1 MSRLAT
7 LDDNDVLNRYVAETG
22 MIARHSEF
30 LPLVLA
36 FLHRAT
42 EGGSGVRPSR
52 QYRERIRAAS
62 ASIELLLQIID
73 DTKSHLDLVRKDA
86 TPVMSACA
94 GRFMGREVDPLE
106 DCRGRLAFWLAEEE
120 GKLVHLRT
128 RLAEVELAYWDARHG
143 QCRDATDPR
152 MPLRNAPLVEHPE
165 TLHRIDA
172 EITRSSARIV
182 YEMKKQPAV
191 LFEPRNTVPI
201 AVVDEL
207 TAPAFERLVAAL
219 MERDGFDIRR
229 RGGFGGDAAADVIAR
244 WPIEQLFAV
253 QVKHTR
259 RGRKVEPSVVREVAS
274 AAYGIHEADFA
285 VIVTNGDFTQGALS
299 DAERLKVSLV
309 NRIDLVRWVELG
321 EPLIGIL
328 TGVRS

>member
-7 LDDNDVLNRYVAETG
+7 LDDSDVLNRYVAEAG

-94 GRFMGREVDPLE
+94 DRIVDRVVDPLE
-106 DCRGRLAFWLAEEE
+106 DCRGRLTFWLTEEE
-120 GKLVHLRT
+120 GKLVGLRT
-128 RLAEVELAYWDARHG
+128 RLAEVELAYWDSRLG
-143 QCRDATDPR
+143 QFQDAADPR
-152 MPLRNAPLVEHPE
+152 VPPRNAPLVEHPE
-165 TLHRIDA
+165 MLHRIGA

-191 LFEPRNTVPI
+191 LFEPRSTVPI

-229 RGGFGGDAAADVIAR
+229 RGGYSGDDAVDVIAV
-244 WPIEQLFAV
+244 WPIKQLFAV

-259 RGRKVEPSVVREVAS
+259 RGRKVEPSVVREVES
-274 AAYGIHEADFA
+274 AAYRLHEADVA

-299 DAERLKVSLV
+299 NAERLKVLLV

-321 EPLIGIL
+321 ESLIDIL
-328 TGVRS
+328 TSDRS